1 VRSALLLLPN
11 AAFCFPL
18 QVLNSRPATWAFAG
32 PGRTGSHR
40 FSHTRYDG
48 IQPRVG
54 FAYAIKPKTVLRGGE

>member
-1 VRSALLLLPN
+1 MRSALLLLPN

-40 FSHTRYDG
+40 FSRTCYDG
-48 IQPRVG
+48 VQPRVG
-54 FAYAIKPKTVLRGGE
+54 FAYGINAKTLLRGGE